1 MRTVSLS
8 RASFRILVLAL
19 QPTGPVVQL
28 ETQDEGKTLL
38 AAGEFSSIRSYG
50 TRCLINKTGCPES
63 EKEMN
68 PWQALKEF
76 RAEQN
81 GAWCFG
87 YLGYDL
93 KNHLE
98 KLDSENPDVV
108 QAPDLFMLS
117 PKWVMRYDARSERL
131 EVIHESEPLEVDL
144 LIDGKLSDEISFS
157 FSLNPESDA
166 ERTRYTDIIREAQK
180 EIYEGDYY
188 EINLS
193 RQLTGKYAGKPYA
206 LYEQM
211 RNRGPVPFGAFL
223 SFGDLQVCCASPER
237 FLKKDGQK
245 LVSQPIKGTAGV
257 SDDEAE
263 NKLILEQLEQSE
275 KNKAENLMI
284 VDLVRHDLNSV
295 CRPGSVHVPELFK
308 VHRFNTVFQMISTVE
323 GRLRDDV
330 DAVSA
335 IAACFPMGSM
345 TGAPKISTMKAIEK
359 LENYVRG
366 IYSGAIGY
374 ISPNDDFDF
383 NVVIRTAI
391 CRNGNLM
398 YSAGGAITAD
408 SDPEEEW
415 EETRI
420 KTRALRE
427 QF

>member
-1 MRTVSLS
+1 MRTANLS
-8 RASFRILVLAL
+8 QESFRALVLAL
-19 QPTGPVVQL
+19 QSTGPVVQL
-28 ETQDEGKTLL
+28 ETQDEGETLL
-38 AAGEFSSIRSYG
+38 AVGEVASFRCYG
-50 TRCLINKTGCPES
+50 TQCLINRPGHPEI

-81 GAWCFG
+81 DAWCFG

-98 KLDSENPDVV
+98 KLDSQNPDAVG
-108 QAPDLFMLS
+108 APDLFMLS
-117 PKWVMRYDARSERL
+117 PKWVMRYDAKNKLL
-131 EVIHESEPLEVDL
+131 EIIHESEPLALESLVALKSNED
-144 LIDGKLSDEISFS
+144 DSFS
-157 FSLNPESDA
+157 FSLDAESDA
-166 ERTRYTDIIREAQK
+166 ERKRYTDIIRQAQR

-193 RQLTGKYAGKPYA
+193 RQLTGKYDGQPYA

-211 RNRGPVPFGAFL
+211 RSRGPVPFGAFL
-223 SFGDLQVCCASPER
+223 SFDDFRICCASPER
-237 FLKKDGQK
+237 FLKKEGQK

-257 SDDEAE
+257 SDVEAE
-263 NKLILEQLEQSE
+263 NRKILEQLEQSE

-295 CRPGSVHVPELFK
+295 CRPGSVQVPELFRI
-308 VHRFNTVFQMISTVE
+308 HRFNTVFQMISTVE
-323 GRLRDDV
+323 GQLSDDV
-330 DAVSA
+330 DAISA

-345 TGAPKISTMKAIEK
+345 TGAPKISAMQAIEK
-359 LENYVRG
+359 LENYRRG

-374 ISPNDDFDF
+374 ITPGDDFDF
-383 NVVIRTAI
+383 NVVIRTAL
-391 CRNGNLM
+391 CRNGKLM

-427 QF
+427 